1 MKPRTFLRF
10 RVRTQHWSKL
20 NPRPAPYPSVVRGRP
35 ESRDYAR
42 DSLSHML
49 LHTHELKANPPEKG
63 CRKDTARK
71 MKIQKNRALAGR
83 RARRV
88 RGDVR
93 GTSHLPPAHAP
104 ARFTSFII
112 TSLPVTSLHVRAA
125 HTLYL

>member
-49 LHTHELKANPPEKG
+49 LHIHELKANPPESPKNENS
-63 CRKDTARK
+63 KKNARSPVAE
-71 MKIQKNRALAGR
+71 R
-83 RARRV
+83 
-88 RGDVR
+88 DVFIA
-93 GTSHLPPAHAP
+93 TFVAP
-104 ARFTSFII
+104 ASCAFYE
-112 TSLPVTSLHVRAA
+112 LYTSLHARCAPYTA
-125 HTLYL
+125 LFN

>member
-49 LHTHELKANPPEKG
+49 LHTHELKATPPQKG

-71 MKIQKNRALAGR
+71 MKIQKKRALAGR

-88 RGDVR
+88 HGDVR
-93 GTSHLPPAHAP
+93 GTCLLRILRALYI
-104 ARFTSFII
+104 FT
-112 TSLPVTSLHVRAA
+112 RALR
-125 HTLYL
+125 TLYGFI